1 MNKPYRLLKWVW
13 GSLIVFLIL
22 GVLSDQVNTYLRE
35 GSFGFAPSTI
45 QFLFSPTTLCLFLL
59 GLAILSILTFV
70 AWKSDRKDKQRSHFD
85 LFKTTNRLTPEDMG
99 FTVLPKGQ
107 AAQPGERPY
116 YEGYVSRTYQLRRQ
130 SDRENGVPTTD
141 HEVLKCIQRGD
152 SVLLTGQPTEGKTRS
167 AYELLKELEASTVV
181 SINPNRIVSPEALS
195 ILKGKRVVVFVD
207 DLSRY
212 KGQSADLNRFYTET
226 KKLAKQVVILATCRS
241 GPELVQVTLPSSG
254 LNPFYQ
260 RFSYELSLIPITENQ
275 KREILDESGL
285 SLEENQ
291 VQNAPT
297 PGWVVMNEARLTME
311 ARFGSLNPDAKD
323 ALHALKLLRFAGVG
337 PPTHQ
342 RVKHVLETIFLNH
355 DIRLPIALK
364 ELAENAFI
372 QLPATQDPVQP
383 EEAYLRYVVSY
394 VEGKCA
400 EDDINALGQV
410 LTDTADAEGLHYLAI
425 TLAMIPKRYGEAL
438 QYLKQATCLKED
450 FHEAWYSTG
459 LVYYD
464 DGNKLVELQQP
475 LLASLAHEKAIS
487 AYKKALEINPA
498 YYQAWNN
505 LGIVYANFRNYEKA
519 IDAYDKALDIKT
531 NSHPHKVWYNKGSVR
546 LDMDLPEQYEKA
558 VKDFQQATE
567 IKPDYHQAWD
577 NLAYTF
583 VLLERYNEA
592 LDAIQTARQHAPNDV
607 KCWATYGIVLS
618 YLNRKD
624 AIMWLCKA
632 WRVRKETHNADATE
646 KQLHEAFIRLGK
658 TPGVCI

>member
-1 MNKPYRLLKWVW
+1 MLSAYAFQWILSPV
-13 GSLIVFLIL
+13 VF
-22 GVLSDQVNTYLRE
+22 
-35 GSFGFAPSTI
+35 SF
-45 QFLFSPTTLCLFLL
+45 FLL
-59 GLAILSILTFV
+59 FFLVPIVLTPFV
-70 AWKSDRKDKQRSHFD
+70 RRSNKKFKQRSNFD
-85 LFKTTNRLTPEDMG
+85 LFKTTKALSPEDLE
-99 FTVLPKGQ
+99 FVVLPKGQ

-116 YEGYVSRTYQLRRQ
+116 YEGYVSRTYQSRRQ

-141 HEVLKCIQRGD
+141 QEVLKCIERGN
-152 SVLLTGQPTEGKTRS
+152 SVLLTGQPTEGETRS
-167 AYELLKELEASTVV
+167 AYELLKGLGDFIVV

-212 KGQSADLNRFYTET
+212 KDQSADLNRFYTET
-226 KKLAKQVVILATCRS
+226 KKLAKQVVILATCRI
-241 GPELVQVTLPSSG
+241 GPELVQVTYPSSG

-311 ARFGSLNPDAKD
+311 ARFRSLNPDAKD

-342 RVKHVLETIFLNH
+342 RVKNVLKTIFLNH
-355 DIRLPIALK
+355 DIRLLVALK

-394 VEGKCA
+394 VEGKRA

-425 TLAMIPKRYGEAL
+425 TLAMIPKKYGEAL
-438 QYLKQATCLKED
+438 RYLKQATRLKED

-459 LVYYD
+459 LVYHD
-464 DGNKLVELQQP
+464 GGNKLVELQQP
-475 LLASLAHEKAIS
+475 LLASLAHKQAIS

-505 LGIVYANFRNYEKA
+505 LGIVYANFRDYEKA

-531 NSHPHKVWYNKGSVR
+531 NSHPHKAWYNKGNAR
-546 LDMDLPEQYEKA
+546 LGMDLPEQYEKA

-583 VLLERYNEA
+583 VSLKLYDDA
-592 LDAIQTARQHAPNDV
+592 LDAIQTARQHAPDDV
-607 KCWATYGIVLS
+607 KCWATLGIVLS
-618 YLNRKD
+618 YLKRED

-632 WRVRKETHNADATE
+632 WRVRKETHDADAVEE
-646 KQLHEAFIRLGK
+646 KLCEAFTRLGK